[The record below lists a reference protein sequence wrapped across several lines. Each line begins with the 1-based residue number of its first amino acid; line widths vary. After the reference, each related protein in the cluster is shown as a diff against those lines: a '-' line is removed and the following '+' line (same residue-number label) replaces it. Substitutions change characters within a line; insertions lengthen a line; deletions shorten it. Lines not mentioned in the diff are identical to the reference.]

1 MRIVLVL
8 LSQSRNIERID
19 MRSCPGRTPD
29 RPLGP
34 DRIEV

>member
-1 MRIVLVL
+1 MRIVLV
-8 LSQSRNIERID
+8 SPDWSRNIERVN
-19 MRSCPGRTPD
+19 MRSFRSPI

>member
-8 LSQSRNIERID
+8 LGQSRNIERINL
-19 MRSCPGRTPD
+19 RSCPGHTPD